1 MMGGADAVLAKGLSL
16 FAEGKYRHAMEIVN
30 KLVYAEPDN
39 EAAKVLLADVFE
51 QLGFQYESA
60 SMRNSFLAA
69 AQELRAGVPSN
80 LGVDPAGPDAVRAL
94 TASQWWDAV
103 AIRIDSRKADGIEF
117 KMNFEMPD
125 VGEKIVVEMS
135 NGTLTNI
142 AGFTAPDADVTL
154 TINRSELLPVMM
166 KQVTLGDQI
175 REGKAQVAGN
185 LRVLAQLSS
194 TLVEFDPVFEIMPGT
209 R

>member
-1 MMGGADAVLAKGLSL
+1 
-16 FAEGKYRHAMEIVN
+16 
-30 KLVYAEPDN
+30 
-39 EAAKVLLADVFE
+39 
-51 QLGFQYESA
+51 
-60 SMRNSFLAA
+60 
-69 AQELRAGVPSN
+69 
-80 LGVDPAGPDAVRAL
+80 
-94 TASQWWDAV
+94 
-103 AIRIDSRKADGIEF
+103 
-117 KMNFEMPD
+117 
-125 VGEKIVVEMS
+125 MS